1 MNARKVVRD
10 TIIRKK
16 LIYWKEVAH
25 HPDRHKGT
33 CPPSQARK
41 NYWRLCSRYPDIM
54 LKLGWDEGSV
64 Y

>member
-10 TIIRKK
+10 TLIRKK
-16 LIYWKEVAH
+16 IIRWRNIAQNADPYKNV
-25 HPDRHKGT
+25 

-41 NYWRLCSRYPDIM
+41 NYWRLCARYPEIM